1 MRFMACRNHKWARVP
16 LTSLWLP
23 AMTTCLSVVFC
34 YYKVTTRG
42 SERNA
47 FYHRHVLELSF
58 PLRYGSQRDSGNAQE
73 SPKREIPKI
82 VLVSRPGRE
91 WLVSSHNPYIAGHC
105 PQGDSQGL
113 IGCCPGKIPTPFHAI
128 PHFKEK
134 CNVGCVV
141 AGWDDMRALVNSKTE
156 SWDVWTLASL
166 VVRHNQICHSIK
178 LNCSAPG
185 PWELGCLGRIRMH
198 EVLCSA

>member
-1 MRFMACRNHKWARVP
+1 MAKSSASWISCRRVDGVTVHLFLRNCTARAGQHLTSTGRWASGSVVMRFMACRNHKWARVP

-141 AGWDDMRALVNSKTE
+141 A
-156 SWDVWTLASL
+156 
-166 VVRHNQICHSIK
+166 
-178 LNCSAPG
+178 
-185 PWELGCLGRIRMH
+185 LG
-198 EVLCSA
+198 